1 LFSFFPSLET
11 FDHYLFFLS
20 LFSTNTF
27 LWRNVRKWKIEGEMS
42 SKKREIE
49 RKKER
54 SRTGEEGRKRST
66 EEQNNGKK

>member
-1 LFSFFPSLET
+1 M

-20 LFSTNTF
+20 LFSANTF
-27 LWRNVRKWKIEGEMS
+27 LWRSGRKWKIEGEIS

-54 SRTGEEGRKRST
+54 SRTGEEGRKS
-66 EEQNNGKK
+66 